1 MMKKLIFVFLI
12 GVSFL
17 VFPQEDI
24 TQGKSAPN
32 FKLESLDG
40 SFVELSKIIGKGPVL
55 LSFWATWCKPCM
67 EEMTELNKIYEEL
80 KDKGFTLLAISTD
93 NEKTVAKVKP
103 LVKSKNFNFIVL
115 LDKNSDV
122 ARKYYAQQIPYSVL
136 IDKDGKIISTH
147 MGYMKG
153 DEKKLREKILNLLK

>member
-1 MMKKLIFVFLI
+1 MKKIILTLILSI
-12 GVSFL
+12 SF
-17 VFPQEDI
+17 FSFAQEELS
-24 TQGKSAPN
+24 TGKAAPN

-40 SFVELSKIIGKGPVL
+40 RYVELSQVTGKGPVL

-67 EEMTELNKIYEEL
+67 EEMSELNKIYEEL

-93 NEKTVAKVKP
+93 NEKTIAKVKP
-103 LVKSKNFNFIVL
+103 LVKSKGFKFTVL

-122 ARKYYAQQIPYSVL
+122 ARKYYAQQIPFSVL
-136 IDKDGKIISTH
+136 IDKDGKIISSH

-153 DEKKLREKILNLLK
+153 DEKKLRDKILSLLK

>member
-1 MMKKLIFVFLI
+1 MKKIILILFISLPFF
-12 GVSFL
+12 SFAQDEL
-17 VFPQEDI
+17 S
-24 TQGKSAPN
+24 QGKTAPN

-40 SFVELSKIIGKGPVL
+40 NNFELTQALGKGPVL

-67 EEMTELNKIYEEL
+67 EEMNELNKIYEEL
-80 KDKGFTLLAISTD
+80 KGKGFTLLAISTD
-93 NEKTVAKVKP
+93 NEKTIAKVKP
-103 LVKSKNFNFIVL
+103 LVKSKGYNFTVL

-136 IDKDGKIISTH
+136 IDKDGKIISSH

-153 DEKKLREKILNLLK
+153 DEKKLREKILSLLK

>member
-1 MMKKLIFVFLI
+1 MKKIILILFISL
-12 GVSFL
+12 SFFSFAQDEL
-17 VFPQEDI
+17 S
-24 TQGKSAPN
+24 QGKTAPN

-40 SFVELSKIIGKGPVL
+40 NNFELTQALGKGPVL

-67 EEMTELNKIYEEL
+67 EEMNELNKIYEEL
-80 KDKGFTLLAISTD
+80 KEKGFTLLAISTD
-93 NEKTVAKVKP
+93 NEKTIAKVKP
-103 LVKSKNFNFIVL
+103 LVKSKGYNFTVL

-136 IDKDGKIISTH
+136 IDKDGKIISSH

-153 DEKKLREKILNLLK
+153 DEKKLREKILSLLK

>member
-1 MMKKLIFVFLI
+1 MKKIFFYILILFS
-12 GVSFL
+12 VSSYSQ
-17 VFPQEDI
+17 VEI
-24 TQGKSAPN
+24 SKGKAAPN
-32 FKLESLDG
+32 FKLENLDG
-40 SFVELSKIIGKGPVL
+40 GFLELSKVTGKGPVL

-80 KDKGFTLLAISTD
+80 KDKGFTLLAVSTD
-93 NEKTVAKVKP
+93 NEKTIAKVKP
-103 LVKSKNFNFIVL
+103 LVKSKGFNFTVL

-136 IDKDGKIISTH
+136 IDSNGKIVEVH

-153 DEKKLREKILNLLK
+153 DEKNLREKILALLQ

>member
-1 MMKKLIFVFLI
+1 MKKIFFCILILFS
-12 GVSFL
+12 VSSYSQDEL
-17 VFPQEDI
+17 SK
-24 TQGKSAPN
+24 GKIAPN
-32 FKLESLDG
+32 FKLENLNG
-40 SFVELSKIIGKGPVL
+40 GFTELSKITGKGPVL

-67 EEMTELNKIYEEL
+67 EEMTELNKIHEEL

-93 NEKTVAKVKP
+93 NEKTIAKVKP
-103 LVKSKNFNFIVL
+103 LVKSKKYNFTVL

-136 IDKDGKIISTH
+136 IDSEGKIVEVH

-153 DEKKLREKILNLLK
+153 DEKKLREKILALLK

>member
-1 MMKKLIFVFLI
+1 MKKIILTLVL
-12 GVSFL
+12 SFS
-17 VFPQEDI
+17 FFSFAQEELS
-24 TQGKSAPN
+24 QGKAAPN

-40 SFVELSKIIGKGPVL
+40 GYVELSQVTGKGPVL

-67 EEMTELNKIYEEL
+67 EEMSELNKIYEEL

-93 NEKTVAKVKP
+93 NEKTIAKVKP
-103 LVKSKNFNFIVL
+103 LVKSKGFNFTVL

-122 ARKYYAQQIPYSVL
+122 ARKYYAQQIPFSVL
-136 IDKDGKIISTH
+136 IDKDGKIISSH

-153 DEKKLREKILNLLK
+153 DEKKLRDKILSLLK

>member
-1 MMKKLIFVFLI
+1 MKKIITLLLFTISLSVFA
-12 GVSFL
+12 
-17 VFPQEDI
+17 QEELS
-24 TQGKSAPN
+24 QGKKAPN

-40 SFVELSKIIGKGPVL
+40 NFIEFYQIIGRGPVL

-67 EEMTELNKIYEEL
+67 EEMSELNKIYEEL

-93 NEKTVAKVKP
+93 NEKTIAKVKP
-103 LVKSKNFNFIVL
+103 LVKSKGYNFTVL

-136 IDKDGKIISTH
+136 IDKDGKIISSH

-153 DEKKLREKILNLLK
+153 DEKKLRDKILELLK

>member
-1 MMKKLIFVFLI
+1 MKKIILILI
-12 GVSFL
+12 LSFS
-17 VFPQEDI
+17 FFSFAQEELS
-24 TQGKSAPN
+24 QGKAAPN

-40 SFVELSKIIGKGPVL
+40 GYVELSQVTGKGPVL

-67 EEMTELNKIYEEL
+67 EEMSELNKIYEEL

-93 NEKTVAKVKP
+93 NEKTIAKVKP
-103 LVKSKNFNFIVL
+103 LVKSKGFNFTVL

-122 ARKYYAQQIPYSVL
+122 ARKYYAQQIPFSVL
-136 IDKDGKIISTH
+136 IDKDGKIISSH

-153 DEKKLREKILNLLK
+153 DEKKLRDKILSLLK

>member
-1 MMKKLIFVFLI
+1 MKKIILTLILSI
-12 GVSFL
+12 SFFSFAQDEL
-17 VFPQEDI
+17 S
-24 TQGKSAPN
+24 QGKDAPN

-40 SFVELSKIIGKGPVL
+40 GYVELFQVTGKGPVL

-67 EEMTELNKIYEEL
+67 EEMSELNKIYEEF

-93 NEKTVAKVKP
+93 NEKTIAKVKP
-103 LVKSKNFNFIVL
+103 LVKSKGFNFTVL

-122 ARKYYAQQIPYSVL
+122 ARKYYAQQIPFSVL
-136 IDKDGKIISTH
+136 IDKDGKIISSH

-153 DEKKLREKILNLLK
+153 DEKKLRDKILSLLK

>member
-1 MMKKLIFVFLI
+1 MKKIILILFISIPFF
-12 GVSFL
+12 SFAQDEL
-17 VFPQEDI
+17 S
-24 TQGKSAPN
+24 QGKTAPN

-40 SFVELSKIIGKGPVL
+40 NNFELTQALGKGPVL

-67 EEMTELNKIYEEL
+67 EEMNEFNKIYEEL
-80 KDKGFTLLAISTD
+80 KEKGFTLLAISTD
-93 NEKTVAKVKP
+93 NEKTIAKVKP
-103 LVKSKNFNFIVL
+103 LVKSKGYNFTVL

-136 IDKDGKIISTH
+136 IDKDGKIVSSH

-153 DEKKLREKILNLLK
+153 DEKKLREKILSLLK

>member
-1 MMKKLIFVFLI
+1 MKKIILTLFISLPFF
-12 GVSFL
+12 SFAQDEL
-17 VFPQEDI
+17 S
-24 TQGKSAPN
+24 QGKTAPN

-40 SFVELSKIIGKGPVL
+40 NNFELTQALGKGPVL

-67 EEMTELNKIYEEL
+67 EEMNELNKIYEEL
-80 KDKGFTLLAISTD
+80 KGKGFTLLAISTD
-93 NEKTVAKVKP
+93 NEKTIAKVKP
-103 LVKSKNFNFIVL
+103 LVKSKGYNFTVL

-136 IDKDGKIISTH
+136 IDKDGKIVSSH

-153 DEKKLREKILNLLK
+153 DEKKLREKILLLLK

>member
-1 MMKKLIFVFLI
+1 MKKIFFYILILFS
-12 GVSFL
+12 VSSYSQ
-17 VFPQEDI
+17 VEI
-24 TQGKSAPN
+24 SKGKAAPN
-32 FKLESLDG
+32 FKLENLDG
-40 SFVELSKIIGKGPVL
+40 GFLELSKVTGKGPVL

-93 NEKTVAKVKP
+93 NEKTIAKVKP
-103 LVKSKNFNFIVL
+103 LVKSKGFNFTVL

-136 IDKDGKIISTH
+136 IDSDGKIVEVH

-153 DEKKLREKILNLLK
+153 DEKNLREKILALLQ

>member
-1 MMKKLIFVFLI
+1 MKKIILILFISL
-12 GVSFL
+12 SFFSFAQDEL
-17 VFPQEDI
+17 S
-24 TQGKSAPN
+24 QGKTAPN

-40 SFVELSKIIGKGPVL
+40 NNFELTQALGKGPVL

-67 EEMTELNKIYEEL
+67 EEMNELNKIYEEL
-80 KDKGFTLLAISTD
+80 KEKGFTLLAISTD
-93 NEKTVAKVKP
+93 NEKTIAKVKP
-103 LVKSKNFNFIVL
+103 LVKSKGYNFTVL

-136 IDKDGKIISTH
+136 IDKDGKIISSH

-153 DEKKLREKILNLLK
+153 DEKKLREKILSLIK

>member
-1 MMKKLIFVFLI
+1 MKKFILFLI
-12 GVSFL
+12 
-17 VFPQEDI
+17 I
-24 TQGKSAPN
+24 TLPFIGYAQDEIFQGKSAPN

-40 SFVELSKIIGKGPVL
+40 GFVELSKVIGKGPVL

-67 EEMTELNKIYEEL
+67 EEMNELNKIHDEL
-80 KDKGFTLLAISTD
+80 KDKAFTLLAISTD
-93 NEKTVAKVKP
+93 NEKTIAKVKP
-103 LVKSKNFNFIVL
+103 LVKSKGYNFTVL

-153 DEKKLREKILNLLK
+153 DEIKLREKILSLLK

>member
-1 MMKKLIFVFLI
+1 MEKIILLLIL
-12 GVSFL
+12 SFSFFSFAQDEL
-17 VFPQEDI
+17 S
-24 TQGKSAPN
+24 QGKAAPN

-40 SFVELSKIIGKGPVL
+40 GYVELSQVTGKGPVL

-67 EEMTELNKIYEEL
+67 EEMSELNKIYEEL

-93 NEKTVAKVKP
+93 NEKTIAKVKP
-103 LVKSKNFNFIVL
+103 LVKSKGFNFTVL

-122 ARKYYAQQIPYSVL
+122 ARKYYAQQIPFSVL
-136 IDKDGKIISTH
+136 IDKDGKIISSH

-153 DEKKLREKILNLLK
+153 DEKKLRDKILSLLK